1 MPSSSLPSTNQT
13 NNTNNTV
20 STASSFETAPSIV
33 DLFHSAKK
41 LLNLQPRIENLQLR
55 KSNSKTQLSKM
66 QAEFSHTLSS
76 SNSSPANTHQSQHG
90 QHHSSLSSTGNHHD
104 KVFDLLSPLSIDD
117 LKNNTITTAT
127 TTTTSPMH
135 PISRSNIR
143 PSNNTLQTGI
153 SNNTSFKPTSPDSE
167 VPSPRHISSS
177 PHDSTTSATAK
188 KPSLDSA
195 SGNINTTGSTTN
207 GLSKKLTTCYNC
219 KTTATP
225 LWRRDASGNTL
236 CNACGLFL
244 KLHGTS
250 RPLSLKTDVIKKRNS
265 RKPSTSSKSGTP
277 TNSFI
282 TASLKNDLGYKMK
295 QSPIAIAPSPS
306 STSLSSISNSVP
318 NSSQRFKN
326 VLILPKPPSETNLAP
341 SSVRTKSIPI
351 PLSSSA
357 AANLHN
363 SNTTPFSPPF
373 KRKKSEI
380 DDGGPRT
387 PSSSFSMR
395 NRVSSS
401 TSLTSSSLSNSIK
414 RSNSFS
420 NRKSSIGSLQQ
431 RKSIVGGVASSGA
444 TNSLTSS
451 NINILNQR
459 LPQSTFFDTTPA
471 HSQQSPM
478 LSRHNSTTTLMNP
491 NSVILE
497 TAIADTPGSFNSTNS
512 FPSYAQQHE
521 TPSSIPETP
530 LNVSDLLPSSMGR
543 MSHMTSRQQR
553 VLEEYRASKPP
564 MVAHKG
570 IDDEMLI
577 MDALNSFTTNDGT
590 GNEITDGTNLLM
602 DDDDFFKNY
611 TDLQSDDFMVPNTLP
626 NRSQSFVNGF
636 GQVPTTSSHNNPIGT
651 NNTSTNAA
659 NNNNNYKDLDWLKF
673 DM

>member
-1 MPSSSLPSTNQT
+1 MPSTPSASSARPTTTTTQI
-13 NNTNNTV
+13 NNKDTA
-20 STASSFETAPSIV
+20 STASFEAAPSIV
-33 DLFHSAKK
+33 DLFYSAKK
-41 LLNLQPRIENLQLR
+41 ILYLQPRIENLQLR

-66 QAEFSHTLSS
+66 QAEFSNHTHHHTHQHLTTVA
-76 SNSSPANTHQSQHG
+76 SSPASSQQSNG
-90 QHHSSLSSTGNHHD
+90 QQRHLSLTSSSAGHD

-117 LKNNTITTAT
+117 LKNNTITTS

-135 PISRSNIR
+135 HASKLSRTSA
-143 PSNNTLQTGI
+143 NTGGAAAVSTTTKT
-153 SNNTSFKPTSPDSE
+153 NTSFKPTSPDSE
-167 VPSPRHISSS
+167 VPSPRHVSS
-177 PHDSTTSATAK
+177 PSDTATPKYADQ
-188 KPSLDSA
+188 KPSIESA
-195 SGNINTTGSTTN
+195 SGTN
-207 GLSKKLTTCYNC
+207 SGPKKLTSCYNC

-225 LWRRDASGNTL
+225 LWRRDAVGNTL

-265 RKPSTSSKSGTP
+265 RKPSTSSKMGTP
-277 TNSFI
+277 TSLFI
-282 TASLKNDLGYKMK
+282 NASLKNDLGYKMK

-306 STSLSSISNSVP
+306 YNSLSSAPNSVP

-341 SSVRTKSIPI
+341 SSARTKSIPI
-351 PLSSSA
+351 PSSA
-357 AANLHN
+357 AASHNLPA
-363 SNTTPFSPPF
+363 TPFSPPF
-373 KRKKSEI
+373 KRKKSEA
-380 DDGGPRT
+380 DDGGART

-420 NRKSSIGSLQQ
+420 NRKSSVGSFQQ
-431 RKSIVGGVASSGA
+431 RKSIAGGGATSSGA

-459 LPQSTFFDTTPA
+459 FPQSTFFDNSA
-471 HSQQSPM
+471 GHHQQSPM

-491 NSVILE
+491 NNVILE
-497 TAIADTPGSFNSTNS
+497 TAVADTPGSFNSATSS
-512 FPSYAQQHE
+512 FPLYAQQHE

-543 MSHMTSRQQR
+543 TSHMSSRQQR

-564 MVAHKG
+564 IVEHRG

-577 MDALNSFTTNDGT
+577 MDALNSFPSSNGM
-590 GNEITDGTNLLM
+590 NNANLLM

-611 TDLQSDDFMVPNTLP
+611 TDLQSEEFMVPTKLP
-626 NRSQSFVNGF
+626 NRSESFVNGF
-636 GQVPTTSSHNNPIGT
+636 GQVPSNTHHPI
-651 NNTSTNAA
+651 SA
-659 NNNNNYKDLDWLKF
+659 NNGNGGGANTNNYKDLDWLKF